1 MGIDPGFTTDKGETS
16 LHIVSGI
23 KPDEGTLNYWLCII
37 KTLSSI

>member
-16 LHIVSGI
+16 LHIVSGM